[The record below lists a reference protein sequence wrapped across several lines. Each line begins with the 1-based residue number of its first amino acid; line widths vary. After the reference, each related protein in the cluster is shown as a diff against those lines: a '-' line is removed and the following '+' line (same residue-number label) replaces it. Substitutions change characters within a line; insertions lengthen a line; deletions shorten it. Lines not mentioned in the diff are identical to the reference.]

1 MPKPTPEEMDTALKM
16 AKQMRDKDIDPF
28 FIAKALLNLNY
39 RMAFLQEVL
48 QAADRYVNMGMA
60 ERERSRLIR
69 AIEKA
74 RDAEA
79 YTAQTERSNFGL
91 E

>member
-1 MPKPTPEEMDTALKM
+1 MAKPTPEEMETALQM
-16 AKQMRDKDIDPF
+16 AKQMRDRDIDPF

-39 RMAFLQEVL
+39 RIRYLEDVL
-48 QAADRYVNMGMA
+48 NIADRYLNMGMS

-74 RDAEA
+74 RDIDS
-79 YTAQTERSNFGL
+79 YTSHSERSSFGL

>member
-1 MPKPTPEEMDTALKM
+1 MPKPTPEEMDTALNM

-28 FIAKALLNLNY
+28 YIAKALLNLNY
-39 RMAFLQEVL
+39 RMEFLQEVL
-48 QAADRYVNMGMA
+48 HAADRYVNMGMA
-60 ERERSRLIR
+60 ERERTQLIR

-74 RDAEA
+74 KDAEA
-79 YTAQTERSNFGL
+79 YTAHSERSSFGL